1 MGRVGS
7 FSRRFSSSL
16 ARRWEVTVFPMP
28 YSPSRAKNCS
38 PFGSDTHSSR
48 DSRIGR
54 PDSSIGADSHL
65 SKLTVIARGSSM
77 KPPPAKMGSKSPI
90 VATLGLKFTGRTTF
104 AACPAAIFWSRSLCG
119 LFFSSAQSQIPLT
132 SNQRVFSR
140 HARSMPEPSISPPT
154 ILACLALSSS
164 RYSLLSTRASPL
176 STRP

>member
-48 DSRIGR
+48 VSRIGR
-54 PDSSIGADSHL
+54 PDSSMGVDSHL
-65 SKLTVIARGSSM
+65 SKLTGIARGSSM
-77 KPPPAKMGSKSPI
+77 KPPPAKTGSKSPI
-90 VATLGLKFTGRTTF
+90 VATLGLKFTGRRAGKSFVPLSMMARTTF
-104 AACPAAIFWSRSLCG
+104 AACSAAIFWSRSLCG

-154 ILACLALSSS
+154 ILACLALSSF
-164 RYSLLSTRASPL
+164 R
-176 STRP
+176 